1 MNIYYIYDV
10 MEKFPNRYNTEG
22 IKDLNKVWS
31 QLISKTDTADK
42 KQLLRVARE
51 ILKKL
56 RKPITEENLNI
67 VVNNLQKQI
76 KE

>member
-1 MNIYYIYDV
+1 
-10 MEKFPNRYNTEG
+10 MEKFPERYNTEG

-31 QLISKTDTADK
+31 QLISKADTADK
-42 KQLLRVARE
+42 KQLLRVASE

-76 KE
+76 KERNKKV

>member
-1 MNIYYIYDV
+1 
-10 MEKFPNRYNTEG
+10 MEKFPNRYNTDG
-22 IKDLNKVWS
+22 IMDLNKVWN
-31 QLISKTDTADK
+31 QLISKADNADK
-42 KQLLRVARE
+42 KQLLKVAKE

-76 KE
+76 VEKE

>member
-1 MNIYYIYDV
+1 
-10 MEKFPNRYNTEG
+10 MEKFPERYNTEG

-31 QLISKTDTADK
+31 QLISKADTTDK
-42 KQLLRVARE
+42 KQLLRVASE

-76 KE
+76 KERNKKV

>member
-1 MNIYYIYDV
+1 
-10 MEKFPNRYNTEG
+10 MEKFPNRYNTDG
-22 IKDLNKVWS
+22 IMDLNKVWNR
-31 QLISKTDTADK
+31 LISKADNADK
-42 KQLLRVARE
+42 KQLLKVAKE

-76 KE
+76 VEKE

>member
-1 MNIYYIYDV
+1 
-10 MEKFPNRYNTEG
+10 MEKFPNRYNTDG
-22 IKDLNKVWS
+22 IMDLNKVWS
-31 QLISKTDTADK
+31 QLISKADNADK
-42 KQLLRVARE
+42 KQLLKVAKE

-76 KE
+76 VEKE

>member
-1 MNIYYIYDV
+1 

-76 KE
+76 KERNKKV

>member
-1 MNIYYIYDV
+1 
-10 MEKFPNRYNTEG
+10 MEKFPNRYNTDG
-22 IKDLNKVWS
+22 IMDLNKVWNR
-31 QLISKTDTADK
+31 LISKADNADK
-42 KQLLRVARE
+42 KQLLKVAKE

-76 KE
+76 LEKE

>member
-1 MNIYYIYDV
+1 M
-10 MEKFPNRYNTEG
+10 
-22 IKDLNKVWS
+22 DLNKVWN
-31 QLISKTDTADK
+31 QLISKADNADK
-42 KQLLRVARE
+42 KQLLKVAKE

-76 KE
+76 VEKE

>member
-1 MNIYYIYDV
+1 
-10 MEKFPNRYNTEG
+10 MEKVPERYNTEG

-31 QLISKTDTADK
+31 QLISKVDTADK
-42 KQLLRVARE
+42 KQLLRIARE

-76 KE
+76 KERNKKV

>member
-1 MNIYYIYDV
+1 
-10 MEKFPNRYNTEG
+10 MEKFPNRYNTDG
-22 IKDLNKVWS
+22 IMDLNKVWS
-31 QLISKTDTADK
+31 QLISKADNADK
-42 KQLLRVARE
+42 KQLLKVAKE

-76 KE
+76 VERD

>member
-1 MNIYYIYDV
+1 